1 MSGAL
6 EAVSLRRSFG
16 GVVALDR
23 LDISVDQ
30 GEVRGVIGPNG
41 AGKTT
46 LLNVLSGL
54 VRPTEGRVLREG
66 RDVTG
71 WPADRMVRQARLV
84 RTFQTVRLFSSMT
97 VEENVLI
104 AARRGADAESRAR
117 AWLER
122 LGLLTVAAQPAREL
136 AFGLQRSVELARA
149 LASEPEV
156 LLLDEPAAGLNP
168 RERDALAR
176 LIREV
181 SGEGVTVVLVEHQ
194 MDLVMSACDAVTV
207 LDFGRV
213 ICEGT
218 PRAAVD
224 DARVREAYLGPAGM
238 PVT

>member
-1 MSGAL
+1 M
-6 EAVSLRRSFG
+6 
-16 GVVALDR
+16 VALDR

-54 VRPTEGRVLREG
+54 VRPTDGRVLREG

-136 AFGLQRSVELARA
+136 AFGLQRAVELARA
-149 LASEPEV
+149 LVSEPQV

-168 RERDALAR
+168 EETGRLRELIVTLRESGTTIVVIEHDMR
-176 LIREV
+176 LVMEMCDRI
-181 SGEGVTVVLVEHQ
+181 VVLNYGEKIAEGAPRDIVENP
-194 MDLVMSACDAVTV
+194 
-207 LDFGRV
+207 RV
-213 ICEGT
+213 
-218 PRAAVD
+218 V
-224 DARVREAYLGPAGM
+224 EAYLGVTVAAGHA
-238 PVT
+238 